1 MSSFIPFQKLEHQKQ
16 LKRNYY
22 DSLQLK
28 QHITIQKKL
37 SLQRAQAFFQKN
49 NQ

>member
-28 QHITIQKKL
+28 QHIAIQKQL
-37 SLQRAQAFFQKN
+37 SLQRAQAFFQKK
-49 NQ
+49 

>member
-1 MSSFIPFQKLEHQKQ
+1 MSSFIPFQKFEHQKQ

-28 QHITIQKKL
+28 QIIILQKQL
-37 SLQRAQAFFQKN
+37 SLQRAKIFFQKKN
-49 NQ
+49 H

>member
-28 QHITIQKKL
+28 QHITTQKQL
-37 SLQRAQAFFQKN
+37 SLQRAKIFFQKN
-49 NQ
+49 NH

>member
-1 MSSFIPFQKLEHQKQ
+1 MSSFIPFQKFELQKQ

>member
-28 QHITIQKKL
+28 QHITTQKQL
-37 SLQRAQAFFQKN
+37 SLQRAKIFFQKKKH
-49 NQ
+49 

>member
-1 MSSFIPFQKLEHQKQ
+1 MSSFIPFQKFEHQKQ

-28 QHITIQKKL
+28 QTIILQKQL
-37 SLQRAQAFFQKN
+37 SLQRAKIFFQKKN
-49 NQ
+49 H